1 MPLEDK
7 RTRRLVEREISQHPV
22 DNTLLRVLCINE
34 VIYLDGVV
42 SEIHGPGG
50 RGVDLQRE
58 MSKVVEAIESMKG
71 VRDVVADYRLG

>member
-7 RTRRLVEREISQHPV
+7 RTRRLVEREISKHPI

-42 SEIHGPGG
+42 SEVRGLLG
-50 RGVDLQRE
+50 RGVELERE
-58 MSKVVEAIESMKG
+58 MGKIVEAIEGMKG
-71 VRDVVADYRLG
+71 VRDVVADYRIG